1 MNATPLGSV
10 ASSLFASD
18 HSRPNG
24 NGYGNGGSNG
34 SSHTLGPQHSH
45 NGVGHVPAPA
55 APPASDLAPF
65 AGGNGNGHSNGN
77 GNGHSNG
84 NGNGHSNGNGN
95 GHSGNSNSNGR
106 NGGDSAP
113 LTQHPLYSHP
123 DRVAAASPGVYAA
136 ASSGGSVPTLA
147 LPPRGVD
154 AQPTA
159 SVRRPQKRARVASP
173 GAFATSPGWEALT
186 SIAAAA
192 ASAPDH
198 ADGDTSSTDA
208 TEYSQ

>member
-10 ASSLFASD
+10 ASSLFAPD
-18 HSRPNG
+18 QSRPNG
-24 NGYGNGGSNG
+24 NGHGNGGSNG

-65 AGGNGNGHSNGN
+65 AG
-77 GNGHSNG
+77 G